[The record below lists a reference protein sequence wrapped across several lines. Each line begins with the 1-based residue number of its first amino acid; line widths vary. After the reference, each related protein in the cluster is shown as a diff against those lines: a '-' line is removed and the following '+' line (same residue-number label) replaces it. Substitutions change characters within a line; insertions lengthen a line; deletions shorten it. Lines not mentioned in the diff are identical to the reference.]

1 MSIPLGQDPLTPFA
15 GFNFHV
21 EIALD
26 LYDKVKDS
34 KDLAGEVVP
43 KAVITGGFSEVSGLE
58 ASMEPKLI
66 RAGGENY
73 RVYQRPGPVSF
84 STVVLKRGL
93 VSSRHLWAWWSLFS
107 GANNAPNGSWNAAR
121 ADVSV
126 YLIRD
131 VAKPA
136 SADGQEKKQTMES
149 SKPSREATV
158 GWSLLQAMPVKFR
171 VGDLNASSDEVA
183 VEELHLAHE
192 GLQMEALS

>member
-34 KDLAGEVVP
+34 KNLAGEVVP

-58 ASMEPKLI
+58 ASREPKLI
-66 RAGGENY
+66 REGGANY
-73 RVYQRPGPVSF
+73 RVYQRAGPVSF

-93 VSSRHLWAWWSLFS
+93 VSSRHLWAWWSLLS
-107 GANNAPNGSWNAAR
+107 GANHALNGGWGSAR
-121 ADVSV
+121 ADVTV

-131 VAKPA
+131 VVKPA
-136 SADGQEKKQTMES
+136 GDGEKKQEPT
-149 SKPSREATV
+149 KPSREATV
-158 GWSLLQAMPVKFR
+158 GWSLSQAMPVKFR
-171 VGDLNASSDEVA
+171 IGDLNASSDEVA

-192 GLQMEALS
+192 GLHMEALS